1 MHDKTFAK
9 RLKNFTSEGKLTA
22 FNLACVAEALDT
34 VSELAEKNIGAE
46 IVEKRLGQYKNWDPD
61 ILKVDKDTE
70 NGYRR
75 RLEQSG
81 RPFTFLSEEAGTVE
95 INPEEKGEKYF
106 VVCDPF
112 DGSYLFKHGIPAFWY
127 SSLAFFDSDMKPVC
141 CAVGDCFPQVIA
153 FANEHGA
160 FVAKIDGDQL
170 LHKVKLDEKY
180 RASMGRPNV
189 TKMEG
194 ASIESYIMK
203 PAKFLM
209 PLVDEYRDLLRP
221 FKFINPN
228 GGPYGFVDVAEGKI
242 DCYFARQQPFVDV
255 FSGIY
260 IAQQAGAVVTD
271 FDGNP
276 IKFVADEQTVWD
288 VVATTNQTLHD
299 QVLSAIVDCRKN
311 RKQRTED
318 RK

>member
-1 MHDKTFAK
+1 MRDKTFDK
-9 RLKNFTSEGKLTA
+9 RLKNFESEGELTA

-70 NGYRR
+70 NGYRK

-95 INPEEKGEKYF
+95 INPQATGEKYF

-127 SSLAFFDSDMKPVC
+127 SSLAFFDSDMKPIC
-141 CAVGDCFPQVIA
+141 CAVGDCFPRIIA
-153 FANEHGA
+153 FANQHGA
-160 FVAKIDGDQL
+160 FIAELHGEQL
-170 LHKVKLDEKY
+170 IHKVKLDRSY
-180 RASMGRPNV
+180 RQSMGRPNV
-189 TKMEG
+189 TKMAG
-194 ASIESYIMK
+194 ASIESYAMK
-203 PAKFLM
+203 PAKFLF
-209 PLVDEYRDLLRP
+209 PLVDEYRDLLKP

-276 IKFVADEQTVWD
+276 VKFVADEQTVWD
-288 VVATTNQTLHD
+288 VVATTNHTLHD
-299 QVLSAIVDCRKN
+299 QVLSAIADCSSR
-311 RKQRTED
+311 RSSR
-318 RK
+318 RSVP

>member
-1 MHDKTFAK
+1 MQDEIFAR
-9 RLKNFTSEGKLTA
+9 RLKNWKSEGKLTA

-34 VSELAEKNIGAE
+34 VKQLSDQNIGGE
-46 IVEKRLGQYKNWDPD
+46 TVEKRLGEYKSWDPD
-61 ILKVDKDTE
+61 ILKVDKDVE
-70 NGYRR
+70 NGYWK
-75 RLEQSG
+75 RLEELG
-81 RPFTFLSEEAGTVE
+81 TPFTFLSEEVGEVE
-95 INPEEKGEKYF
+95 INPEEKAEKHF

-112 DGSYLFKHGIPAFWY
+112 DGSYL
-127 SSLAFFDSDMKPVC
+127 LKPLC
-141 CAVGDCFPQVIA
+141 CAVGDCFPRVIA
-153 FANEHGA
+153 FANEGGA
-160 FVAKIDGDQL
+160 FIAELDGDRL
-170 LHKVKLDEKY
+170 LHRVKLDKKY
-180 RASMGRPNV
+180 RESMGRPDV

-194 ASIESYIMK
+194 ASIESYLMK

-209 PLVDEYRDLLRP
+209 PLVDEYRDLLKP

-276 IKFVADEQTVWD
+276 VEFVPEEKTVWN
-288 VVATTNQTLHD
+288 VLATTNQNLHE
-299 QVLSAIVDCRKN
+299 QVLAAIADCR
-311 RKQRTED
+311 R
-318 RK
+318 